1 MRPVLVLAALFFASP
16 AFAHPTHPPSP
27 AITGNGLSTQVLFVG
42 ADRGQSSLTV
52 SARIT
57 NTADTP
63 AYLAIVGPAPL
74 ALDNKG
80 GVHYVREI
88 VGIAK
93 CQTLDNSR
101 IDDCIA
107 NQNDILPA
115 TTFTLLPPKVPTL
128 LNIQLKARDLQLD
141 TMVSFVMNAALARGQ
156 RPSNRR
162 ASEQKLE
169 NINIHMPLL
178 PVN

>member
-1 MRPVLVLAALFFASP
+1 MRSVLALAVLFFASP

-27 AITGNGLSTQVLFVG
+27 AIAGNGLSTQVLFVG
-42 ADRGQSSLTV
+42 TDRAQNSLTV

-57 NTADTP
+57 NTAGTP

-88 VGIAK
+88 AGIAK
-93 CQTLDNSR
+93 CHTLDNSR

-107 NQNDILPA
+107 NEHNILPG
-115 TTFTLLPPKVPTL
+115 TTFTLLPPNVPTL
-128 LNIQLKARDLQLD
+128 VNIQLKARDLQPD
-141 TMVSFVMNAALARGQ
+141 TMVSFTMNAALARGQ
-156 RPSNRR
+156 RPNNRR
-162 ASEQKLE
+162 SNEQKLE
-169 NINIHMPLL
+169 YINIHMPLL